1 MSLVNRSTLEPV
13 EDETKC
19 FPTEQNQASTC
30 TAKLPPS
37 LPSSVNYICLV
48 PVPRAKMGQGKLSIS
63 HGPDSPQCMTVV
75 HWRGTVAITLH
86 LPGRRGHQAKPPVT
100 PCDSAHEVSVQTPC
114 PCRTASAHG
123 RGLVGWQCSR
133 KDQTN
138 PTAVTMV
145 ILLRA
150 VRCQPPGV
158 SGSTSS
164 YSSACSPRSG
174 CCGSRD
180 CHFSSTAWFHLA
192 CKGRGLRG
200 TCTGA

>member
-1 MSLVNRSTLEPV
+1 MQISLVNRSTLEPV

-37 LPSSVNYICLV
+37 LPSSVNYIRLV

-63 HGPDSPQCMTVV
+63 HGPDSPQGMTVV

-100 PCDSAHEVSVQTPC
+100 PCDSAHEVSAQTPS
-114 PCRTASAHG
+114 PCRTSSAHG
-123 RGLVGWQCSR
+123 RDLVGWQCSR

-138 PTAVTMV
+138 PTAVTTV

-158 SGSTSS
+158 S
-164 YSSACSPRSG
+164 
-174 CCGSRD
+174 
-180 CHFSSTAWFHLA
+180 
-192 CKGRGLRG
+192 
-200 TCTGA
+200 